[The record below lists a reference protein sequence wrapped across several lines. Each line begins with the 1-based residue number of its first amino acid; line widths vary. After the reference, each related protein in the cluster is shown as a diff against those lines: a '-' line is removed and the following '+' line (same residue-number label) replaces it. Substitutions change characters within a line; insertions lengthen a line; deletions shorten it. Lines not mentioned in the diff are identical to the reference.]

1 MIFNLKK
8 LAKNF
13 GLLIAYVICF
23 IVGVF
28 FADSIL
34 ALATYPYDVLIWC
47 GMICGFLYLYRNHR
61 EGFVQLFKDVHQS
74 NLDDIKA
81 QEKEKEEVNT

>member
-1 MIFNLKK
+1 MI
-8 LAKNF
+8 KNF

-34 ALATYPYDVLIWC
+34 ALAAYPYDVLIWI

-61 EGFVQLFKDVHQS
+61 DGFVQLFKDVHQS
-74 NLDDIKA
+74 NLDDIEE
-81 QEKEKEEVNT
+81 QETQQENTKI